1 MAIDRAM
8 EGIASLLN
16 RMGSM
21 VKNTINTAGPQ
32 NAINM
37 NALAASSLGG
47 AAGYQASPDSA
58 NQNLESPKTLD
69 AIQNRFDYGPSVVRH
84 PGYSGYDITQM
95 MMGNDPEFMSRID
108 FGQQAD
114 RQAGGGTENTLA
126 AMQYIIDRNKTRQ
139 QETQQQMQQQRQQY
153 MQPNSQTGFDV
164 TQIANLPNDSIMNN
178 IQQYGL
184 GSLSG
189 PMENINIFGS
199 M

>member
-1 MAIDRAM
+1 MIDRMMA
-8 EGIASLLN
+8 GL
-16 RMGSM
+16 GSFGGTIGDM
-21 VKNTINTAGPQ
+21 IRNTISTAGPQ
-32 NAINM
+32 NVINM
-37 NALAASSLGG
+37 NALAGSSASGG
-47 AAGYQASPDSA
+47 AGYQAGPNSA
-58 NQNLESPKTLD
+58 NQNPESPKTLD

-95 MMGNDPEFMSRID
+95 MMGNDPEFMSRIH

-139 QETQQQMQQQRQQY
+139 QETQQQY

>member
-1 MAIDRAM
+1 
-8 EGIASLLN
+8 
-16 RMGSM
+16 
-21 VKNTINTAGPQ
+21 
-32 NAINM
+32 
-37 NALAASSLGG
+37 
-47 AAGYQASPDSA
+47 
-58 NQNLESPKTLD
+58 
-69 AIQNRFDYGPSVVRH
+69 
-84 PGYSGYDITQM
+84 M
-95 MMGNDPEFMSRID
+95 MMGNDPEFMSRIH

>member
-1 MAIDRAM
+1 MMA
-8 EGIASLLN
+8 GL
-16 RMGSM
+16 GSFGGTIGDM
-21 VKNTINTAGPQ
+21 IRNTISTAGPQ
-32 NAINM
+32 NVINM
-37 NALAASSLGG
+37 NALAGSSASGG
-47 AAGYQASPDSA
+47 AGYQAGPNSA
-58 NQNLESPKTLD
+58 NQNPESPKTLD

-95 MMGNDPEFMSRID
+95 MMGNDPEFMSRIH

-139 QETQQQMQQQRQQY
+139 QEIQQQMQQY